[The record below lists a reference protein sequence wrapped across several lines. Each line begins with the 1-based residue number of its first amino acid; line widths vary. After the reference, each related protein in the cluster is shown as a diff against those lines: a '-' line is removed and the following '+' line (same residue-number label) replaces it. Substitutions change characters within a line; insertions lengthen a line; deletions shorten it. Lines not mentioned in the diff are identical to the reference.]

1 MVVGVDGGEL
11 VGGFTGGFPSFLLVA
26 CGQGGNDLIGVHIR
40 GGARARLEDVD
51 GEFVVVFAG
60 DNLVCGGD
68 DGFTGGFVDNT

>member
-1 MVVGVDGGEL
+1 
-11 VGGFTGGFPSFLLVA
+11 
-26 CGQGGNDLIGVHIR
+26 
-40 GGARARLEDVD
+40 LEDVD